1 MYRLVLLIVQNLMT
15 KMTMVRI
22 IAVSFMVF
30 SNDNNLYSIFFN
42 LFTIG
47 MEELEKIGKKE
58 RIGLKDWEAEENVTE
73 YVLCCLKLVSLREK
87 KNI

>member
-1 MYRLVLLIVQNLMT
+1 
-15 KMTMVRI
+15 
-22 IAVSFMVF
+22 
-30 SNDNNLYSIFFN
+30 
-42 LFTIG
+42 